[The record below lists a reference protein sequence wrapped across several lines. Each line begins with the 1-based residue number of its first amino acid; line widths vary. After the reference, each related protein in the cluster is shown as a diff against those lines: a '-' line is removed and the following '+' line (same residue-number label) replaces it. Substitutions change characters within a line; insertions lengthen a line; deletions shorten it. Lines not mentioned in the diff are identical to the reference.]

1 MTEKVKLE
9 TMVKYIDRH
18 SVDMTHSE
26 KQDILQ
32 MIINARI
39 DDKKIQTKGNGT
51 LIKYSDIP
59 LATINNIYNY
69 IKSKLENKINALQY
83 FPDKEEK

>member
-1 MTEKVKLE
+1 MTEKVKIE
-9 TMVKYIDRH
+9 TMITYIDRH
-18 SVDMTHSE
+18 VVDMTHSE

-59 LATINNIYNY
+59 AATINNIYNY
-69 IKSKLENKINALQY
+69 IKGKLENKINALQY